1 VPARSPAPPRQR
13 SALRRLPLN
22 SVRNRLVLLFFAI
35 TAAAVGFVYLYVVPQ
50 LRSSLT
56 AEKIHRLEAAAADQ
70 SPRVARAMQRGISQG
85 RLRGVVRDIAQQTE
99 SRVTLI
105 GIAPGT
111 SQPAFVVSDS
121 EFERE
126 AVEPRYF
133 AAANAAATGT
143 ASSAVELVGGQRVAQ
158 TAIPLSDHGE
168 TRWVAVL
175 SDSLDEVDDNVA
187 LIRRQILIA
196 GSIAVLAALLA
207 GYLAARAH
215 SRRLRRLERAAEEV
229 AEGNF
234 SVPIPVTSSDEV
246 GQLAMT
252 FNEMQQRLARL
263 DSARKEFIANASH
276 ELRTPIFSLGG
287 FVELLE
293 HEEPDATSR
302 GEFVRT
308 MREQVERLTKLTA
321 DLLDLSKLDA
331 DALEIKPESV
341 DLGVLAEQIAGE
353 FGPLADRHGS
363 QIDVQAEGGETAVA
377 LGDPV
382 RVAQILRILLDN
394 ALTHTPEGTAIT
406 VTTRSQQ
413 GTARL
418 IVSDDGPGIDRRSR
432 GRVFERFFTGDAAS
446 GSGLGLAIA
455 HELAQRMNG
464 RVAVSSR
471 RGRTDFVLELPAFVA
486 PRSGGR
492 RAASGVAA

>member
-1 VPARSPAPPRQR
+1 MRG
-13 SALRRLPLN
+13 LPLN

-35 TAAAVGFVYLYVVPQ
+35 TTAAVGFVYLYVVPQ

-56 AEKIHRLEAAAADQ
+56 AEKLHRLEAAAADQ
-70 SPRVARAMQRGISQG
+70 GPRLARAMETGISQG
-85 RLRGVVRDIAQQTE
+85 RLRRLVRDVAQQTD

-105 GIAPGT
+105 GVRPGS

-126 AVEPRYF
+126 ATEPRYV
-133 AAANAAATGT
+133 AAANAAGTGT
-143 ASSAVELVGGQRVAQ
+143 ASSAVELVGGQRLGQ
-158 TAIPLSDHGE
+158 TAIPLGGGGDA
-168 TRWVAVL
+168 RWVAVL

-196 GSIAVLAALLA
+196 GAIAVVAALLA

-215 SRRLRRLERAAEEV
+215 SRRLRRLEQAAEEV
-229 AEGNF
+229 AKGNF
-234 SVPIPVTSSDEV
+234 SVPIPVDSSDEV

-293 HEEPDATSR
+293 HEEPDEAAR
-302 GEFVRT
+302 DEFVRT

-331 DALEIKPESV
+331 DAIEISAEPV
-341 DLGVLAEQIAGE
+341 DLGRLAEQVASE
-353 FGPLADRHGS
+353 FGPLAERRRAKL
-363 QIDVQAEGGETAVA
+363 DVRSEGDAPAVA
-377 LGDPV
+377 RADPD
-382 RVAQILRILLDN
+382 RVAQIMRILLDN

-406 VTTRSQQ
+406 MITRSQA
-413 GTARL
+413 GTSEL
-418 IVSDDGPGIDRRSR
+418 TVSDDGPGIDRASR
-432 GRVFERFFTGDAAS
+432 TRVFERFYTGDS
-446 GSGLGLAIA
+446 VGGSGLGLAIA
-455 HELAQRMNG
+455 RELALRMG
-464 RVAVSSR
+464 GGLAVSSR
-471 RGRTDFVLELPAFVA
+471 RGRTEFVLELPALTRTR
-486 PRSGGR
+486 PTL
-492 RAASGVAA
+492 ASGAAA

>member
-1 VPARSPAPPRQR
+1 MASAPAARSGRRA
-13 SALRRLPLN
+13 ALRRLPLN

-35 TAAAVGFVYLYVVPQ
+35 TVAAVGFVYLYVVPQ

-56 AEKIHRLEAAAADQ
+56 AEKLHRLEAAAADQ
-70 SPRVARAMQRGISQG
+70 GPRMARAMEHGISQG
-85 RLRGVVRDIAQQTE
+85 RLRRLVRDVAQQTE

-105 GIAPGT
+105 GIRPDS

-121 EFERE
+121 EFERD
-126 AVEPRYF
+126 AVQPRYV
-133 AAANAAATGT
+133 AAANTANTGM
-143 ASSAVELVGGQRVAQ
+143 ASSAVELVGGQRVGQ
-158 TAIPLSDHGE
+158 TAIPLSARGE
-168 TRWVAVL
+168 ARWVAVL
-175 SDSLDEVDDNVA
+175 SDSLEEVDDNVA

-196 GSIAVLAALLA
+196 GAIAIACALLA

-215 SRRLRRLERAAEEV
+215 SRRLRRLEEAADQI
-229 AEGNF
+229 AGGNF

-293 HEEPDATSR
+293 HEEPDEASR
-302 GEFVRT
+302 DEFVRT

-331 DALEIKPESV
+331 DAIEIKAEPV
-341 DLGVLAEQIAGE
+341 QLGTLGEQVGSE
-353 FGPLADRHGS
+353 FRPLADRHGS
-363 QIDVQAEGGETAVA
+363 RLDVNAERDGAVA
-377 LGDPV
+377 LADPD
-382 RVAQILRILLDN
+382 RVAQIMRILLDN

-406 VTTRSQQ
+406 VTTRSLD
-413 GTARL
+413 GTAEL
-418 IVSDDGPGIDRRSR
+418 IISDDGPGIDPRSR
-432 GRVFERFFTGDAAS
+432 GRVFERFYTGDS
-446 GSGLGLAIA
+446 VGGSGLGLAIA
-455 HELAQRMNG
+455 RELARRMDG
-464 RVAVSSR
+464 ELAVSSR
-471 RGRTDFVLELPAFVA
+471 RGRTDFVLELPAFA
-486 PRSGGR
+486 PPPSAGQSSSSRVT
-492 RAASGVAA
+492 A